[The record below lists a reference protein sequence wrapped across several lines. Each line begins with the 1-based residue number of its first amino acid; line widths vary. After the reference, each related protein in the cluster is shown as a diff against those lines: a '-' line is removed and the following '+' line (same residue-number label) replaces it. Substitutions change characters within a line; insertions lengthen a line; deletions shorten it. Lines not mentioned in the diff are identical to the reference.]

1 MLTPR
6 ITSLHVYPVKSCRAI
21 DVRDTKVTATGL
33 EWDRR
38 WMIVDSKDRFITQRT
53 HPRLTAV
60 TTSIFGGQLRLA
72 TDGLPQLAIDL
83 HHDGPRRK
91 VEVWKDSCVGVD
103 AGQEASD
110 WLLALMGEPLR
121 LVRIDESVPRLANP
135 EYAGPDP
142 HSITFTDG
150 YPMLLISRASL
161 EELNRKLPA
170 PLPMN
175 RFRPSIV
182 IEGVPAHAEDALTI
196 FRFGRVAIRGVKPCT
211 RCVITTTDQ
220 KTGMR
225 DAGQQ
230 PLKTLKTYRWDRK
243 LKGIT
248 FGQNCVVEGGVGETL
263 AVGAE
268 LAIDPYQV

>member
-6 ITSLHVYPVKSCRAI
+6 IASLHVYPVKSCRGI
-21 DVRDTKVTATGL
+21 DVRDAKVTATGL

-60 TTSIFGGQLRLA
+60 TASIFGGQLRLA
-72 TDGLPQLAIDL
+72 TDGQPQLAIDL

-150 YPMLLISRASL
+150 YPILLI
-161 EELNRKLPA
+161 
-170 PLPMN
+170 
-175 RFRPSIV
+175 
-182 IEGVPAHAEDALTI
+182 
-196 FRFGRVAIRGVKPCT
+196 
-211 RCVITTTDQ
+211 
-220 KTGMR
+220 
-225 DAGQQ
+225 
-230 PLKTLKTYRWDRK
+230 
-243 LKGIT
+243 
-248 FGQNCVVEGGVGETL
+248 
-263 AVGAE
+263 
-268 LAIDPYQV
+268 

>member
-6 ITSLHVYPVKSCRAI
+6 IASLHVYPVKSCRGI
-21 DVRDTKVTATGL
+21 DVRDAKVTATGL

-53 HPRLTAV
+53 HPRLTAI
-60 TTSIFGGQLRLA
+60 TTSIFGGQLRLV
-72 TDGLPQLAIDL
+72 TDGQPQFAIDL
-83 HHDGPRRK
+83 HHDGLRRK
-91 VEVWKDSCVGVD
+91 VQVWKDSCVGVD

-142 HSITFTDG
+142 HPINFTDG
-150 YPMLLISRASL
+150 YPVLLISRASL

-182 IEGVPAHAEDALTI
+182 IEGAPAHAEDALTI
-196 FRFGRVAIRGVKPCT
+196 FRFGRLAIRGVKLCT

-220 KTGMR
+220 KTGLR

-243 LKGIT
+243 LKGIV

-268 LAIDPYQV
+268 LTIDPYQV

>member
-6 ITSLHVYPVKSCRAI
+6 IASLHVYPVKSCRGI
-21 DVRDTKVTATGL
+21 DVRDAKVTATGL

-60 TTSIFGGQLRLA
+60 TASIFGGQLRLA
-72 TDGLPQLAIDL
+72 TDGQPQLAIDL

-150 YPMLLISRASL
+150 YPILLISRASL

-182 IEGVPAHAEDALTI
+182 IEGVPAHAEDALTT

-211 RCVITTTDQ
+211 RCVITTIDQ
-220 KTGMR
+220 KSGMR

-243 LKGIT
+243 LKGVT